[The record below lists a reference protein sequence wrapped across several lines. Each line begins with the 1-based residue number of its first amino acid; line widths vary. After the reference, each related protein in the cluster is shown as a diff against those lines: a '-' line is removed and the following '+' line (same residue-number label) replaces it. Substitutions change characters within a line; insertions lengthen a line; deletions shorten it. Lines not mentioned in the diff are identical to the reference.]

1 MLMRLARLGLVLALA
16 GCQSGALALPQP
28 GAPSGG
34 AGVRHD
40 VTAETPSGQLYVS
53 VTTATHYPSV
63 ERFRIVH
70 GVPESTPD
78 RVYQGYGGLI
88 AVSGDGTLYAFGNVS
103 SGGGIYAFG
112 PRGTKPVRR
121 LEIPSPGRC
130 GVSSSEETEISA
142 LAADP
147 QGYLFA
153 AIYTYA
159 GLGSRTHGVVSAKSG
174 GVPCNGVA
182 VFAPGANGKVEPV
195 QTIPLR
201 GRAIITGIA
210 VDRHDNLYITE
221 APSRIAEY
229 ANAVTDPQR
238 TRVFHTTSSA
248 HVSSIATDDAGD
260 VFISNVNYGYKTGWI
275 DRYAPS
281 AKSKG
286 PPTSEILF
294 QGSNLHFLRSIAV
307 RRRVL
312 YDVDGFDSVDL
323 YHALKNGR
331 QSPFY
336 SFAANDAS
344 AVAVGP

>member
-1 MLMRLARLGLVLALA
+1 MRLVWLGLVLALG
-16 GCQSGALALPQP
+16 GCQSGALAPPQP
-28 GAPSGG
+28 AAPSGA

-40 VTAETPSGQLYVS
+40 VTADTRGGHLYVA
-53 VTTATHYPSV
+53 VTTATHYPSI

-70 GVPESTPD
+70 GLPESTPD
-78 RVYQGYGGLI
+78 RVYEGYGGLI
-88 AVSGDGTLYAFGNVS
+88 AVSGNGTLYAFGNLS
-103 SGGGIYAFG
+103 SGNAIYAFG
-112 PRGTKPVRR
+112 PRGTKPVRE

-142 LAADP
+142 LATDA

-153 AIYTYA
+153 AIYTFA
-159 GLGSRTHGVVSAKSG
+159 GLASRTHGVVPARLG

-182 VFAPGANGKVEPV
+182 VFAPGANGKVEPA
-195 QTIPLR
+195 QTIPL
-201 GRAIITGIA
+201 GRRTIITGIA
-210 VDRHDNLYITE
+210 VDPRDNLYITE
-221 APSRIAEY
+221 LPYTIAEFT
-229 ANAVTDPQR
+229 NAVTDPLR
-238 TRVFHTTSSA
+238 TRLFHTKSPA
-248 HVSSIATDDAGD
+248 HVSSIATNDAGD

-275 DRYAPS
+275 DRYSSS

-286 PPTSEILF
+286 PPTSEIQF

-307 RRRVL
+307 GRRVL

-323 YHALKNGR
+323 YHALQNGS

-336 SFAANDAS
+336 SFAANDVS